1 MAIILFSLYR
11 IWLGKLEVHKIN
23 NVYSGTAS
31 LVIGL
36 YAIYIKLRVPCTLIM
51 IFKRSCK

>member
-11 IWLGKLEVHKIN
+11 IWSGKLEVHKIN

-36 YAIYIKLRVPCTLIM
+36 CAIYIKLRVPCSHPDYDI
-51 IFKRSCK
+51 

>member
-1 MAIILFSLYR
+1 MAIILFCLYR

-23 NVYSGTAS
+23 NVYSGTDS

-36 YAIYIKLRVPCTLIM
+36 RVIYIKLRVPCSHPDYDI
-51 IFKRSCK
+51 